1 MLKQI
6 FKNVISLSSF
16 LYCRSCRCWVSQRLH
31 SQAVCVLAIF
41 IILCHDSLF
50 QDRGEKSR
58 VCLRTLA
65 HLPERAPGTH
75 ISKLH
80 VVNILKQSCRCGNIH
95 VSVHDFKKEKMI

>member
-50 QDRGEKSR
+50 QDGGKKQS
-58 VCLRTLA
+58 VLA
-65 HLPERAPGTH
+65 HAGSLARESTRDTYFQAACCKYP
-75 ISKLH
+75 
-80 VVNILKQSCRCGNIH
+80 
-95 VSVHDFKKEKMI
+95 